1 MGRGLS
7 DIQKQILIYVRDHP
21 SDRLGGA
28 GEWLGEGDP
37 WRSRQIDDAIFGW
50 NRYAWPKAARE
61 DRGCGPNHM
70 STLSRA
76 VRRLEERG
84 LIVRIRGKEAGLR
97 QRAGQ
102 YPAWDAIHWRRTPAI
117 ALTPEGRKVAE
128 SLPADE

>member
-28 GEWLGEGDP
+28 TEWLGEGDP
-37 WRSRQIDDAIFGW
+37 WRSCRIDAAIFGW
-50 NRYAWPKAARE
+50 NRYAWPKAAQE
-61 DRGCGPNHM
+61 ERGCGPNLM

-84 LIVRIRGKEAGLR
+84 LIVRIRGREAYLR
-97 QRAGQ
+97 QLNGQ
-102 YPAWDAIHWRRTPAI
+102 YPRWEKIHWHRTPAI